1 MLHHQHSMISLGISR
16 HEGASFISW
25 MLLQTLNKTSLNYR
39 FKSASAGRNA
49 DANGR
54 LCIRRRG
61 LLTKRLPLT
70 SWGVVERQLDFL
82 RRPRD
87 PGLKRPPPPPPPT
100 FLLAP
105 TLSARPSSVSAHL
118 PELSALLLPPPTP
131 GGCFVPAALVLYV
144 PLASPCY
151 SSVCRLLHHLTETS
165 HSGRQSGR
173 RRGEGGG
180 DEVGPTEARVD
191 KRKAERSRTQEV

>member
-1 MLHHQHSMISLGISR
+1 MISLGISR

-118 PELSALLLPPPTP
+118 PELSALLLHLQPQEDVSCRPRWFFT
-131 GGCFVPAALVLYV
+131 CHWLRRVTVLSAA
-144 PLASPCY
+144 SCII
-151 SSVCRLLHHLTETS
+151 
-165 HSGRQSGR
+165 
-173 RRGEGGG
+173 
-180 DEVGPTEARVD
+180 
-191 KRKAERSRTQEV
+191 